1 MANRCYVWEVVLS
14 DLGSISTIL
23 NEENTLILLGPPNV
37 FSVSTICKFSL
48 GILVG
53 EH

>member
-1 MANRCYVWEVVLS
+1 VWEVVFS

-23 NEENTLILLGPPNV
+23 KEENTSILLGPPNV
-37 FSVSTICKFSL
+37 FSVSTICRFSL

>member
-1 MANRCYVWEVVLS
+1 MWEVVLS

-23 NEENTLILLGPPNV
+23 KKENTLILLEPPNV
-37 FSVSTICKFSL
+37 FSVSTICEFSL